1 MPKNKKGKQKG
12 RRGGDSRQPSD
23 EEYDTGDN
31 ASVVSSV
38 SDIQSLAPDGA
49 AEEVDEISAQEQMED
64 KLKDVIDGL
73 SQKSAKGRVE
83 CLKSL
88 ESALSKKY
96 IDEFVTDRKLTIS
109 DGLERCIRK
118 GKGEEQSLA
127 CTNVVLLCLQLG
139 MGVESEE
146 LYTSM
151 VHILRSLLLD
161 GTASTKARSACA
173 TTLGLLTFICSGDLG
188 QAKEI
193 MTALESIFKGSYF
206 KGDGSVPS
214 LTPETCSLHT
224 EALIAWSLLLSI
236 APPNVCKDLARTHMS
251 KLIQILHSSDVDLRI
266 ASGEA
271 IALMY
276 EMIREED
283 EAYEGDNIIGLCEKL
298 KQLAT
303 DGNRSRA
310 KKDRRQ
316 QRSSF
321 RDVLKAVEEYDA
333 PYYEIKF
340 GLESMHID
348 CWARKRQYD
357 SLCHVLG
364 TGMNVHL
371 TENELVRD
379 IFGLGAPIPRGS
391 LPISKASKLE
401 RHMYNA
407 AAFKART
414 LARAKNR
421 DKRSDFGAT
430 VF

>member
-1 MPKNKKGKQKG
+1 MPKNKKGKQKVSG

-31 ASVVSSV
+31 ASEVSGV
-38 SDIQSLAPDGA
+38 SDIQSLAPDGS
-49 AEEVDEISAQEQMED
+49 EEVEEVSAQEVMED

-73 SQKSAKGRVE
+73 SQKSVKGRIE

-88 ESALSKKY
+88 ESAFSKKY
-96 IDEFVTDRKLTIS
+96 IYEFVTDRKLTIC

-118 GKGEEQSLA
+118 GKGEEQAVA
-127 CTNVVLLCLQLG
+127 CNCVVLLCIQLG

-151 VHILRSLLLD
+151 VHILRTMLLD
-161 GTASTKARSACA
+161 STASTKARSACA
-173 TTLGLLTFICSGDLG
+173 STLGLLTFICSGDLG

-193 MTALESIFKGSYF
+193 MLALENVFKGSYF
-206 KGDGSVPS
+206 KGDGSVPT
-214 LTPETCSLHT
+214 LTPETYSLHT
-224 EALIAWSLLLSI
+224 EALIAWSLLLTI

-251 KLIQILHSSDVDLRI
+251 KLVQMLHSADVDLRI
-266 ASGEA
+266 AGGEA

-283 EAYEGDNIIGLCEKL
+283 ETYEGDNIIALCEKL

-303 DGNRSRA
+303 DGNRNRA

-321 RDVLKAVEEYDA
+321 RDILRAVEEFDSPYD
-333 PYYEIKF
+333 EIKF
-340 GLESMHID
+340 GLESMNID

-371 TENELVRD
+371 TENELIRD
-379 IFGLGAPIPRGS
+379 IFSLGAPIPRG
-391 LPISKASKLE
+391 LPINKASKIE